1 MTEVAKNGSNENP
14 LTINI
19 RSEDDAFALL
29 QAALRDEFRD
39 QNVMLD
45 FAHWPLLQVAYEGDG
60 YDSTI
65 TPKMA
70 ESLVELQ
77 HAINRSYTRLVRG
90 QASANV
96 LTREERRAIEFKA
109 KVEKGS
115 SLVTV
120 DMSQIASRLAS
131 DMVGKMTGTEL
142 VIAIIGVALVSG
154 SAVAY
159 KWFLAARSEDK
170 KVEQSTKE
178 RIALSEQETE
188 RLRIMSRAFEAQP
201 ALRGIH
207 EDFDGV
213 RHDFV
218 RSVGDA
224 ETVKLQGM
232 SLSSDEARQIAATPR
247 SKSEEVQLNG
257 QYLIS
262 KIDWSKD
269 PQAKLLLF
277 SQDEAQLEF
286 NAWLNT
292 ENLSADQKE
301 MLKTCEW
308 GRQKVYFSINATQLR
323 GQVTTARIVGVG
335 WPGSDAT

>member
-1 MTEVAKNGSNENP
+1 MSEGVEDGSKNSP

-19 RSEDDAFALL
+19 RSEEDAFWCLK
-29 QAALRDEFRD
+29 AALRDKFRD
-39 QNVMLD
+39 QNVVLD
-45 FAHWPLLQVAYEGDG
+45 FEHWPLLVVAYEGDG
-60 YDSTI
+60 YESTI
-65 TPKMA
+65 TSKMA

-77 HAINRSYTRLVRG
+77 HAINRAYSRMVRG
-90 QASANV
+90 RASSNL
-96 LTREERRAIEFKA
+96 LTNEERHAIEFKA

-115 SLVTV
+115 SVVTV
-120 DMSQIASRLAS
+120 DMGEFASRLAS
-131 DMVGKMTGTEL
+131 DMVGKMTSTEL
-142 VIAIIGVALVSG
+142 VIAILGVAVAGG
-154 SAVAY
+154 STLAY
-159 KWFLAARSEDK
+159 KAFLAARSEDR

-201 ALRGIH
+201 ALRGIQ

-224 ETVKLQGM
+224 ETIKMQGV
-232 SLSSDEARQIAATPR
+232 SLSSEEARQIASTRR

-257 QYLIS
+257 HYLIA

-269 PQAKLLLF
+269 PEAKLLLF

-323 GQVTTARIVGVG
+323 GQVSTARIVGVG
-335 WPGSDAT
+335 WPKSDAG